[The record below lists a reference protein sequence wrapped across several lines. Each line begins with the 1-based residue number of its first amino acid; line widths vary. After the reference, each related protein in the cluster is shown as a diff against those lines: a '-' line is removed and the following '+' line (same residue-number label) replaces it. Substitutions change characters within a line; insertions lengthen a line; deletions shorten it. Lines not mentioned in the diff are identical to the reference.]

1 MPSLA
6 GAMRAAV
13 DRARLHAMTADP
25 DPAVVAVGSKGVR
38 GALEA
43 VKGVRISPG
52 HNYLEGLVVLVAANL
67 ALSHPNSPLSPY
79 RTWQGTKQYACTA
92 KKGLAR

>member
-1 MPSLA
+1 MSGLA

-25 DPAVVAVGSKGVR
+25 DPAVVADGSKGVR

-52 HNYLEGLVVLVAANL
+52 HNHLEGLDVLVAANL
-67 ALSHPNSPLSPY
+67 ALSHSNSPLSPY
-79 RTWQGTKQYACTA
+79 RTRQYACTA